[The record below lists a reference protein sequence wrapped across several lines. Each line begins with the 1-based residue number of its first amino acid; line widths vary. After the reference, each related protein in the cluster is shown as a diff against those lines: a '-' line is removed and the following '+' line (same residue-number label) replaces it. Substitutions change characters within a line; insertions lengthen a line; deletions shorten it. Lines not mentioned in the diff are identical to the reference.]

1 MTIAVQTSFLG
12 PDRFIGD
19 TRHKLLHLYHRLPEA
34 FKNEKQILLVYWS
47 HYEGL
52 DEILGDRLEVFTDWL
67 IKTATP
73 PNTISRCHR
82 GLKEDGSIPLAPKEK
97 DHRQE
102 QANGWCNYWGEQAS
116 QRGEQ

>member
-19 TRHKLLHLYHRLPEA
+19 TRQKLLHLYYKNPEA
-34 FKNEKQILLVYWS
+34 FKQEKQILLAYWC

-52 DEILGDRLEVFTDWL
+52 DEILGDKLEAFTEWMV
-67 IKTATP
+67 KTATP

-82 GLKEDGSIPLAPKEK
+82 GLKEDGSIPLDPIEK

-102 QANGWCNYWGEQAS
+102 QANGWCNYWGDEA
-116 QRGEQ
+116 RGGQ